1 MEKKSRNKTHRY
13 RTLTCGYQKG
23 DERWEGQLWW
33 DEPIQTTVYNIGKQQ
48 GYTIEH
54 KELDPLSCN
63 KR

>member
-23 DERWEGQLWW
+23 YKRWEGQLWW

-54 KELDPLSCN
+54 KELYPLSCN
-63 KR
+63 KL